1 MPRAGADEYV
11 SRMPIAKLTDGTQV
25 EIRPIRP
32 TDIELEREFIA
43 SLSPESRRYR
53 FLYTIGTPS
62 ESLLRRLTHLDEE
75 RDAALIALHGS
86 GSAQKEIGV
95 ARFSATPDGLAEVAV
110 TVADAWRLRGVGT
123 VLVRQLIEI
132 ARSRGIKALFSIDPA
147 DNDSMRRFA
156 RALGFARTPNPDDA
170 TQVIH
175 TLEIQPIGLSST
187 P

>member
-1 MPRAGADEYV
+1 MAAYLA
-11 SRMPIAKLTDGTQV
+11 RMPITKLTDGTQV

-32 TDIELEREFIA
+32 TDMELERAFIA
-43 SLSPESRRYR
+43 SLSPEARRYR

-62 ESLLRRLTHLDEE
+62 DALLHRLTHLDEQ

-86 GSAQKEIGV
+86 GADQKEIGV

-110 TVADAWRLRGVGT
+110 TVGDDWRLRGVGT
-123 VLVRQLIEI
+123 ILMRQLIQI
-132 ARSRGIKALFSIDPA
+132 ARARGIKALFSIDPA
-147 DNDSMRRFA
+147 DNDAMRRFA
-156 RALGFARTPNPDDA
+156 VALGFSRTPNPDDA

-175 TLEIQPIGLSST
+175 TLEIQPIGLSAT